1 MIVPVQLHWNPFNQL
16 DPGPCIK
23 VIIANTDETIEAGRA
38 IGFEYPA
45 PHKIT
50 ALLDTGSP
58 FTIVNRIHALNRML
72 TQTGAG
78 TEIRTLG
85 GKAKCGEHSG
95 TISFPGTGLK
105 PIETLRILSRD
116 FEEERYYSC
125 LIGRDV
131 LRHWNITFDGRSKR
145 VTITD

>member
-1 MIVPVQLHWNPFNQL
+1 MAPFQFRWDPFNQL

-23 VIIANTDETIEAGRA
+23 VIIANTDETIEAGRL
-38 IGFEYPA
+38 IGFEYPP
-45 PHKIT
+45 PHQIT

-58 FTIVNRIHALNRML
+58 FTIVNRVHALNRML

-85 GKAKCGEHSG
+85 GRATCGEHSG
-95 TISFPGTGLK
+95 TISFPVTMLK
-105 PIETLRILSRD
+105 RIETLRILSKD
-116 FEEERYYSC
+116 FEEERHYSC

-131 LRHWNITFDGRSKR
+131 LRHWNISFDGRSKL

>member
-1 MIVPVQLHWNPFNQL
+1 MVPFTIPWDPFDQL

-23 VIIANTDETIEAGRA
+23 VIIANTNETIEAGRA
-38 IGFEYPA
+38 IGWEYPA
-45 PHKIT
+45 SRAIT

-58 FTIVNRIHALNRML
+58 FTIINRVYALNRML

-105 PIETLRILSRD
+105 RIETLRLLSKD

>member
-1 MIVPVQLHWNPFNQL
+1 M
-16 DPGPCIK
+16 
-23 VIIANTDETIEAGRA
+23 AGRA
-38 IGFEYPA
+38 IGFEYPT
-45 PHKIT
+45 PHEIT
-50 ALLDTGSP
+50 ALIDTGSP
-58 FTIVNRIHALNRML
+58 FTIVNRVHALNRML
-72 TQTGAG
+72 AQTGAG

-105 PIETLRILSRD
+105 RIETLRILSRD
-116 FEEERYYSC
+116 FEDERYYSC

-131 LRHWNITFDGRSKR
+131 IRHWKITFDGHSKR

>member
-1 MIVPVQLHWNPFNQL
+1 MVPFTIPWDPFDQL

-23 VIIANTDETIEAGRA
+23 VIIANTNETIEAGRA
-38 IGFEYPA
+38 IGWEYPA
-45 PHKIT
+45 SHAIT

-58 FTIVNRIHALNRML
+58 FTIINRVYALNRML

-105 PIETLRILSRD
+105 RIETLRLLSKD

>member
-1 MIVPVQLHWNPFNQL
+1 MAPFSIPWDPFNQL

-23 VIIANTDETIEAGRA
+23 VIIANTDETIEAGHA
-38 IGFEYPA
+38 IGWEYPA
-45 PHKIT
+45 SHAIT

-58 FTIVNRIHALNRML
+58 FTIVNRVHALNRKL
-72 TQTGAG
+72 TQTSAG

-105 PIETLRILSRD
+105 RIETLRILSRD

-145 VTITD
+145 ITITD

>member
-1 MIVPVQLHWNPFNQL
+1 MVPFTIPWDPFDQL

-23 VIIANTDETIEAGRA
+23 VIIANTNETIEAGRA
-38 IGFEYPA
+38 IGWEYPA
-45 PHKIT
+45 SHAIT

-58 FTIVNRIHALNRML
+58 FTIINRVYALNRKL
-72 TQTGAG
+72 SQTGAG

-85 GKAKCGEHSG
+85 SKAKCGEHSG

-105 PIETLRILSRD
+105 RIETLRLLSKD

>member
-1 MIVPVQLHWNPFNQL
+1 M
-16 DPGPCIK
+16 K
-23 VIIANTDETIEAGRA
+23 VVISNTDETIEAGRD

-45 PHKIT
+45 PIEIT

-58 FTIVNRIHALNRML
+58 FTIVNRVHAINRML

-105 PIETLRILSRD
+105 RIETLRFLSRD

-131 LRHWNITFDGRSKR
+131 LRHWNITFDGRSRR